1 MHHRRTWVAVA
12 AALALLPA
20 AHAIEID
27 TPDPDLKVRL
37 DLTPKYSTAYRL
49 KNPWSALT
57 RFDVGVDPGTLNED
71 DGDHNF
77 RRGLISSRLD
87 LLGELDITAK
97 NFGGRISGN
106 AWHDSVYLR
115 NNRYQGTE
123 IYANGVLDTS
133 VDLDQYKLTLLM
145 PNPTTATTSIYNR
158 INFGGT
164 ADMGT
169 WEIRNNNTILTLIPP
184 SGLEEPYIIKSYT
197 PRKIVLII
205 ERDVNKTGPD
215 EFEYVLEPF

>member
-1 MHHRRTWVAVA
+1 MKSI
-12 AALALLPA
+12 LAKITVIVFLILEMSCGGD
-20 AHAIEID
+20 I
-27 TPDPDLKVRL
+27 PDCPSKMCVLAGEWRL
-37 DLTPKYSTAYRL
+37 
-49 KNPWSALT
+49 
-57 RFDVGVDPGTLNED
+57 
-71 DGDHNF
+71 
-77 RRGLISSRLD
+77 
-87 LLGELDITAK
+87 
-97 NFGGRISGN
+97 
-106 AWHDSVYLR
+106 
-115 NNRYQGTE
+115 TE

-145 PNPTTATTSIYNR
+145 PNPTTATTAIYNR